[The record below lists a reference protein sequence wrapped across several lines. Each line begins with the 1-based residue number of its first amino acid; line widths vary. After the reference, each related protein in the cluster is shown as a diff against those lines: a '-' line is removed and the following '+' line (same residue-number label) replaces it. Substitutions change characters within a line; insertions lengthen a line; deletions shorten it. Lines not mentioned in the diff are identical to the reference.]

1 VPTPGQVAVPEQYP
15 VRAHQQPHLTQH
27 ATRETVKQR
36 GQERPVA
43 RGEPCSL
50 LAELAF
56 QHHELMAQSEDLDVL
71 AVVAHRQQAQHRE
84 RVRHGEIRQSQQH
97 GRSCFRSSRHATTLP
112 PTRADEVL
120 GRGTVDTLA
129 QQVQALTLD
138 NERVRADLAQQGTVT
153 AFPGPTIRNPGRV
166 GPV

>member
-1 VPTPGQVAVPEQYP
+1 VE
-15 VRAHQQPHLTQH
+15 
-27 ATRETVKQR
+27 QR

-56 QHHELMAQSEDLDVL
+56 QHHEVMAQSEDLDVL

-84 RVRHGEIRQSQQH
+84 GVRHSEIRQSQH
-97 GRSCFRSSRHATTLP
+97 GRSFSRSSRHATTLP

-120 GRGTVDTLA
+120 GRGTVRSGL
-129 QQVQALTLD
+129 L
-138 NERVRADLAQQGTVT
+138 RAR
-153 AFPGPTIRNPGRV
+153 F
-166 GPV
+166 